1 MRDLPA
7 LQTLPLDVLLL
18 PGGPLAT
25 LRASDIGVLVLLAL
39 FAWWGARR
47 GALRQ
52 ALSLSLIVGAILL
65 AGVFAPRLESTIAKL
80 SGLEPGERLAAAW
93 ATALFLTLVVGAIV
107 LRFVGARLP
116 PPERTRVNRYV
127 GGALGLLKGGLVG
140 VLVAY
145 ALLGASEGAGPP
157 PLSRRDSA
165 APAEAS
171 SPLVQRMRGSL
182 AAVGMARGAGLL
194 TRWFEI
200 PPWLRGQVEALNEQ
214 LDPGGD
220 RRPRGR

>member
-1 MRDLPA
+1 MGDVLA
-7 LQTLPLDVLLL
+7 LQTLPFV
-18 PGGPLAT
+18 GGPLAVVRT
-25 LRASDIGVLVLLAL
+25 SDIGAFVLLAL

-52 ALSLSLIVGAILL
+52 ALSLSLIVGAIFV
-65 AGVFAPRLESTIAKL
+65 AGAFAARLESTIAKL
-80 SGLEPGERLAAAW
+80 TGLEPGERLAAAW
-93 ATALFLTLVVGAIV
+93 ATALFLALVVGAIL
-107 LRFVGARLP
+107 LRFVGTRLP
-116 PPERTRVNRYV
+116 PPQRTRVNRYV

-157 PLSRRDSA
+157 PLSRTDSA

-182 AAVGMARGAGLL
+182 AAAGMARGAHLL
-194 TRWFEI
+194 THWFEI
-200 PPWLRGQVEALNEQ
+200 PPWLRGQVEAVNEQ
-214 LDPGGD
+214 LDPGD
-220 RRPRGR
+220 ERRPRGR